1 MTDRAR
7 KRFFQL
13 RERIVGSVKEIRIID
28 ETVSLIKLTKKQYF
42 HYARDRFVQQDSFY
56 AFAVIFLRACQSHV
70 RTKAGSLAR
79 GRTLP
84 YSFYLFFHRK
94 VILSSYPPVNI
105 PLPIVLREFFF
116 FFHLKLNQLIVC
128 WTHETRTEDWNRRRS
143 SLVSSFC
150 FLTTGPRTIV
160 LRGIANGRNIQLVK
174 TRGDES
180 KITFCPGAVKGQ
192 EAVAFRRGPHLLPL
206 ERNEHSAASVGNVS
220 PIYPVLDN
228 KRRDRGRT
236 IQRTFVRLWDE

>member
-116 FFHLKLNQLIVC
+116 FSFETKSVDRLLNAWNENRGLKPSKVEPRVVVLFSDHGA
-128 WTHETRTEDWNRRRS
+128 TDNR
-143 SLVSSFC
+143 
-150 FLTTGPRTIV
+150 IK
-160 LRGIANGRNIQLVK
+160 RNREWK
-174 TRGDES
+174 KYTAR
-180 KITFCPGAVKGQ
+180 
-192 EAVAFRRGPHLLPL
+192 
-206 ERNEHSAASVGNVS
+206 
-220 PIYPVLDN
+220 
-228 KRRDRGRT
+228 
-236 IQRTFVRLWDE
+236 